1 MPTILLI
8 CTANICRSPVA
19 AAILQDRL
27 HKKGVHSWVVR
38 SAGTWAETKRGA
50 SRYSIRVMAEQGFD
64 LNNHISHMLEE
75 KDLQEADLVLCMESG
90 HVEALQVEFP
100 TYTQKVFLLSE
111 MIGKRYNIN
120 DPYGQDLDTYRHMA
134 NEVSQIIDAGLDNIV
149 SLAEQQASKEITNPQ

>member
-27 HKKGVHSWVVR
+27 HKKGFYNWVVR
-38 SAGTWAETKRGA
+38 SAGTWAEVKRGA

-64 LNNHISHMLEE
+64 LNNHTSHMLEE
-75 KDLQEADLVLCMESG
+75 KDLQEANLVLCMESG

-100 TYTQKVFLLSE
+100 TYTPKVFLLSE
-111 MIGKRYNIN
+111 MVGKRYNIN
-120 DPYGQDLDTYRHMA
+120 DPYGQDLDTYRRMA
-134 NEVSQIIDAGLDNIV
+134 NEVSQIIDTGLDKIV
-149 SLAEQQASKEITNPQ
+149 SLVEQQARKEITNPQ